1 MNLFV
6 VRHGDAPFTA
16 ATDHQRPLSELGESQ
31 ATQSGAF
38 IAGQLT
44 LPQALI
50 VCSDANRTHS
60 TARII
65 ARELVDC
72 AVSVNPQADLYGAR
86 TGQWCDV
93 IEQHPDI
100 SDLILVGHNP
110 TMSLL
115 ARHLFPLKAFQ
126 FQPACVAHFTLE
138 IDPQGL
144 RLPAQY
150 KQFFSPHA
158 TSQ

>member
-1 MNLFV
+1 MELFV
-6 VRHGDAPFTA
+6 VRHGDSPFTA
-16 ATDHQRPLSELGESQ
+16 ATDHQRPLSELGEMQ
-31 ATQSGAF
+31 AAKSAAF
-38 IAGQLT
+38 IAQQMT
-44 LPQALI
+44 QPKVQI
-50 VCSDANRTHS
+50 VCSDATRTHN
-60 TARII
+60 TAMII
-65 ARELVDC
+65 AGKLGHC
-72 AVSVNPQADLYGAR
+72 ALTPEAELYGAR

-93 IEQHPDI
+93 IARHSDI
-100 SDLILVGHNP
+100 SNLVLVGHNP

-115 ARHLFPLKAFQ
+115 ARHLFPLEPFQ

-158 TSQ
+158 PSQ